1 MDTTQRWPPGWFP
14 DPTGRH
20 DHRWWDGAAWTGHV
34 ADAGVAAHDPLPP
47 ASRPTGAPLGA
58 GGAAAA
64 PAAADPLGA
73 GTRQGRRE
81 PLAVA
86 ALVTALVGL
95 VLVLIPVVG
104 LLLPAAAI
112 VLGVVALRRLRP
124 GTMSGR
130 GQATAG
136 LAVGIVGTVLAGL
149 VTVGTFALL
158 GAGDGAFG
166 ALLQDYVAC
175 LETEDEATC
184 QARLEDD
191 LEDALR
197 RALR

>member
-1 MDTTQRWPPGWFP
+1 MDATQRWPPGWFP

-34 ADAGVAAHDPLPP
+34 ADAGVAAHDPLPEGRSTT
-47 ASRPTGAPLGA
+47 AATGAAVRPP
-58 GGAAAA
+58 AAAA
-64 PAAADPLGA
+64 LP
-73 GTRQGRRE
+73 GRRE
-81 PLAVA
+81 PLAVT

-95 VLVLIPVVG
+95 LLVLVPVIG
-104 LLLPAAAI
+104 LLLPAVAI
-112 VLGVVALRRLRP
+112 VLAIVARRRMRT
-124 GTMSGR
+124 GAAAGR

-136 LAVGIVGTVLAGL
+136 LTIGIIGTVLAGL
-149 VTVGTFALL
+149 VTVGAFALL
-158 GAGDGAFG
+158 SAEDGAFG
-166 ALLQDYVAC
+166 ELLQDYVTC

-184 QARLEDD
+184 QLRLEDD